1 MMAETG
7 MSFDPVV
14 DEPLEPLELKKGV
27 SKKEKKKK
35 EVEIDPEVLEQQR
48 LIELKKKDIEEYGR
62 TYIWED
68 YVPADEAHQ
77 KIWLDGAEA
86 LRHINP
92 QVLEDIE
99 DVLILEGFQGLL
111 TSNTEIDQ

>member
-48 LIELKKKDIEEYGR
+48 LIELKKKDIEEYGVS
-62 TYIWED
+62 TNLKNFLSLASMKVFWFLY
-68 YVPADEAHQ
+68 
-77 KIWLDGAEA
+77 
-86 LRHINP
+86 HIR
-92 QVLEDIE
+92 
-99 DVLILEGFQGLL
+99 G
-111 TSNTEIDQ
+111 